1 MDPRSSHA
9 RSWIEHIYRSLIL
22 EHTRAPTPS
31 QRGHCN
37 AQLGENYPTLH
48 APRMPKHTKL
58 SVLTVFHV
66 PVGGSIA
73 ARWLVC
79 RSSPRF
85 HRAGSH
91 FYLFPHEAKMLLSTQ
106 ALCFLLLPAI
116 YCCFLPLPAS
126 SCFSPLLASCFLLLA
141 SRLMLL
147 VTNFSASS
155 LASRA
160 LSSAG
165 CSKHHL

>member
-58 SVLTVFHV
+58 SVLTVFHE

-116 YCCFLPLPAS
+116 SCCFLPLPAS
-126 SCFSPLLASCFLLLA
+126 PHVSLPASCFL
-141 SRLMLL
+141 LL

>member
-58 SVLTVFHV
+58 SVLTVFHE
-66 PVGGSIA
+66 PVGGSICCTLA
-73 ARWLVC
+73 GMPLIAKVSSRGISLLSISS
-79 RSSPRF
+79 RSENASQY
-85 HRAGSH
+85 SST
-91 FYLFPHEAKMLLSTQ
+91 LFPAAS
-106 ALCFLLLPAI
+106 CYLLL
-116 YCCFLPLPAS
+116 LPAS
-126 SCFSPLLASCFLLLA
+126 SCIFLLLPTSRFLLPASCFSINA
-141 SRLMLL
+141 SRY
-147 VTNFSASS
+147 
-155 LASRA
+155 
-160 LSSAG
+160 
-165 CSKHHL
+165 

>member
-9 RSWIEHIYRSLIL
+9 RSWLEHIYRSPIF

-58 SVLTVFHV
+58 SVLTVFHE

-79 RSSPRF
+79 LSSPRF

-91 FYLFPHEAKMLLSTQ
+91 FYLLPHGALMLLSTR
-106 ALCFLLLPAI
+106 ALCFLVLPAT
-116 YCCFLPLPAS
+116 S
-126 SCFSPLLASCFLLLA
+126 SFLLLI
-141 SRLMLL
+141 
-147 VTNFSASS
+147 TNFSASS

-165 CSKHHL
+165 CSKHHLCKAFP